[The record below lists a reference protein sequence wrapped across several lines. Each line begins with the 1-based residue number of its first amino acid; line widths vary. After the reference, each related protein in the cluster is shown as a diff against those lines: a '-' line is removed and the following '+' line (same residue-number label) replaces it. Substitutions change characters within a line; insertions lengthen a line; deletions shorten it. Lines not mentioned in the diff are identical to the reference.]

1 MAFLGQEQ
9 QVREY
14 QDRFKYLN
22 AGLAIAFSILLL
34 QLLNLQILQG
44 DSLKVASEENRIKRV
59 KIAAPRGMIFDRT
72 GKLLLDN
79 RPAFDLEVIPQYLKE
94 SKRIEETIAIVS
106 RITKTPPAEIR
117 KILLRAKHQPA
128 YLPIKIKT
136 DLSRDEVAELKS
148 WQIAMP
154 GVSVEMEIKRTNVYG
169 DLASHMLGYI
179 GEVNATELPI
189 LQKTATRRYKLG
201 DSIGKFGLEQKM
213 EDTLRG
219 EDGEEWVEVD
229 ALGRRKLE
237 KYRGRFL
244 AENQGKSAIPGRN
257 LTLTVDQ
264 DLQAAAAK
272 AFGEKVGSVV
282 AIDPNTGEILA
293 MLSRPSFD
301 PTEFSRGIP
310 AELWKRLLENENK
323 PLRDK
328 TIMDHYSP
336 GSVFKTITAIAGL
349 QEKVIDEHTKFHC
362 SGSLRLGNRVYHCWK
377 KEGHGEVDVVNAIT
391 KSCDVFFYRVAQ
403 KLKSVDDIASW
414 AFHLGLGKKTDI
426 NLPRETSG
434 LIPTE
439 AWKMKRIGQEWTA
452 GETLSV
458 AIGQS
463 YVLTTA
469 LQLANTYASIAN
481 GGTFF
486 RPFLIKKIT
495 TVDGELVK
503 DFSPEVLDQTRLD
516 PKTYELIQKG
526 LWGVVN
532 TPNGTAF
539 AQRLPGMDFVG
550 KTGTVQVMSLA
561 ANKIY
566 QKCENMKFRQRH
578 HGMFA
583 GFAPMHDPKIAV
595 AVIAEHACH
604 GSSGAAPIARAVIK
618 TYLEK
623 YFPERYGEKALEV
636 QGKAGTIGVF
646 PIRADVEDEDVVP
659 GIQNSSMHD
668 DDDEPVAP
676 QPQIK
681 RTED

>member
-1 MAFLGQEQ
+1 MSFLGQEQ
-9 QVREY
+9 QVREF
-14 QDRFKYLN
+14 QDRFRYLY
-22 AGLAIAFSILLL
+22 AVLALAFSVLVL
-34 QLLNLQILQG
+34 QLINLQILQG
-44 DSLKVASEENRIKRV
+44 DNLRMASEENRIKRV
-59 KIAAPRGMIFDRT
+59 KIASPRGMIFDRNRQ
-72 GKLLLDN
+72 LLLDN
-79 RPAFDLEVIPQYLKE
+79 RPAFDLEIIPQYLKE
-94 SKRIEETIAIVS
+94 SGRTQETLSLVS
-106 RITKTPPAEIR
+106 RIIKMPLSEIQDVLNKAKGQPP
-117 KILLRAKHQPA
+117 

-136 DLSRDEVAELKS
+136 DLSRDEMAELKS
-148 WQIAMP
+148 WQIATP

-169 DLASHMLGYI
+169 DLAAHMLGYI
-179 GEVNATELPI
+179 GEVSPSELPR
-189 LQKTATRRYKLG
+189 LNQTQVRRYKLG
-201 DSIGKFGLEQKM
+201 DNIGKFGLEQKL
-213 EDTLRG
+213 EETLRG
-219 EDGEEWVEVD
+219 DDGEEWVEVD
-229 ALGRRKLE
+229 ALGRRKLQ
-237 KYRGRFL
+237 KYRGRFI
-244 AENQGKSAIPGRN
+244 AENQGKPAIPGKN
-257 LTLTVDQ
+257 LVLTIDQ
-264 DLQAAAAK
+264 DLQTAALE
-272 AFGEKVGSVV
+272 AFGDKVGSMV

-310 AELWKRLLENENK
+310 AALWTKLLENENK

-349 QEKVIDEHTKFHC
+349 QEKVIDENTKFRC
-362 SGSLRLGNRVYHCWK
+362 TGSLRLGNRSYHCWR
-377 KEGHGEVDVVNAIT
+377 KEGHGDVDVVNALT

-403 KLKSVDDIASW
+403 KLKSVDDIATW

-439 AWKMKRIGQEWTA
+439 AWKKKRFGQEWTA

-481 GGTFF
+481 GGTFY
-486 RPFLIKKIT
+486 RPFLIKKVE
-495 TVDGELVK
+495 TVDGSVVQEYE
-503 DFSPEVLDQTRLD
+503 PEVLDQTRLSD
-516 PKTYELIQKG
+516 QTYTLVKKG

-539 AQRLPGMDFVG
+539 AQRIPGVDFVG

-583 GFAPMHDPKIAV
+583 GFAPMDHPKIAV
-595 AVIAEHACH
+595 AVVAEHSCH
-604 GSSGAAPIARAVIK
+604 GSSGAAPIAKAVIK
-618 TYLEK
+618 KFLEK
-623 YFPERYGEKALEV
+623 YYPNEIDEKAMMERA
-636 QGKAGTIGVF
+636 KARGDLITNA
-646 PIRADVEDEDVVP
+646 PSRSSPEEEDVIPEV
-659 GIQNSSMHD
+659 QNSSM
-668 DDDEPVAP
+668 EQTPA
-676 QPQIK
+676 
-681 RTED
+681 TTGGAE

>member
-1 MAFLGQEQ
+1 MSFLGQEQ

-14 QDRFKYLN
+14 QDRFRYLYLVL
-22 AGLAIAFSILLL
+22 GLAVSVLVL
-34 QLLNLQILQG
+34 QLIHLQILQG
-44 DSLKVASEENRIKRV
+44 DNLRMASEENRIKRV
-59 KIAAPRGMIFDRT
+59 KIASPRGMIFDRNRT
-72 GKLLLDN
+72 LLLDN
-79 RPAFDLEVIPQYLKE
+79 RPAFDLEIIPQYLKD
-94 SKRIEETIAIVS
+94 SGRTEETLTLVS
-106 RITKTPPAEIR
+106 RIIKTPLSEIQETLTKAR
-117 KILLRAKHQPA
+117 GQAP
-128 YLPIKIKT
+128 YLPVKIKT

-148 WQIAMP
+148 WQISTP

-169 DLASHMLGYI
+169 DLAAHMLGYI
-179 GEVNATELPI
+179 GEVSPTELPR
-189 LQKTATRRYKLG
+189 LNQNPTGRRYKLG
-201 DSIGKFGLEQKM
+201 DSIGKFGLEQKL
-213 EDTLRG
+213 EETLRG

-229 ALGRRKLE
+229 ALGRRKLS

-244 AENQGKSAIPGRN
+244 AENQGKPAVPGKN
-257 LTLTVDQ
+257 LVLTIDQ
-264 DLQAAAAK
+264 DLQQAALES
-272 AFGEKVGSVV
+272 FGDKVGSVV
-282 AIDPNTGEILA
+282 AIDPRSGEILA

-310 AELWKRLLENENK
+310 AALWTRLLENDNK

-349 QEKVIDEHTKFHC
+349 QEGVIDEHTKFRC
-362 SGSLRLGNRVYHCWK
+362 TGSLRLGNRAYHCWK
-377 KEGHGEVDVVNAIT
+377 KEGHGDVDVVNAIT

-403 KLKSVDDIASW
+403 KLKSVDDIATW

-439 AWKMKRIGQEWTA
+439 AWKQRRFGQEWTG

-481 GGTFF
+481 GGTFY
-486 RPFLIKKIT
+486 RPMLIKQIE
-495 TVDGELVK
+495 TVDGKSVQINQ
-503 DFSPEVLDQTRLD
+503 PEILDQTRLSE
-516 PKTYELIQKG
+516 KTYDLIKKG

-532 TPNGTAF
+532 SPNGTAF
-539 AQRLPGMDFVG
+539 AQRISGVDFVG

-583 GFAPMHDPKIAV
+583 GFAPMNDPKIAV
-595 AVIAEHACH
+595 AVVAEHSCH
-604 GSSGAAPIARAVIK
+604 GSSGAAPIARAIIK
-618 TYLEK
+618 KFLEK
-623 YFPERYGEKALEV
+623 YYPQEFNPKALAERARTR
-636 QGKAGTIGVF
+636 GETPYSYSGVGQ
-646 PIRADVEDEDVVP
+646 PSSASDQEDVTPETRNSTMEAPSQP
-659 GIQNSSMHD
+659 GAD
-668 DDDEPVAP
+668 
-676 QPQIK
+676 
-681 RTED
+681 

>member
-1 MAFLGQEQ
+1 MSFLGQEQ
-9 QVREY
+9 QVREF
-14 QDRFKYLN
+14 QDRFRYLY
-22 AGLAIAFSILLL
+22 AALGLAFIVLTL
-34 QLLNLQILQG
+34 QLINLQILQG
-44 DSLKVASEENRIKRV
+44 DSLRDASEENRIKRV

-72 GKLLLDN
+72 RQLLLDN
-79 RPAFDLEVIPQYLKE
+79 RPAFDLEIVSQYLRDSGKTA
-94 SKRIEETIAIVS
+94 ETLALIS
-106 RITKTPPAEIR
+106 RIIKMPVTEIENT
-117 KILLRAKHQPA
+117 LERAKHQAP
-128 YLPIKIKT
+128 YMPIKLKT
-136 DLSRDEVAELKS
+136 DLSRDEMAELKS

-169 DLASHMLGYI
+169 DVAAHMLGYI
-179 GEVNATELPI
+179 GEVSPTELPRLNTPTQ
-189 LQKTATRRYKLG
+189 LQRYKLG
-201 DSIGKFGLEQKM
+201 DSIGKFGLEQKL
-213 EDTLRG
+213 EDLLRG

-237 KYRGRFL
+237 KYHGRL
-244 AENQGKSAIPGRN
+244 IAENKGKPAVPGKN
-257 LTLTVDQ
+257 LTLTIDQ
-264 DLQAAAAK
+264 DLQMAAVQ
-272 AFGEKVGSVV
+272 AFGDKVGSLV

-310 AELWKRLLENENK
+310 AALWSKLLENENK

-349 QEKVIDEHTKFHC
+349 QEGVIDENTKFRC
-362 SGSLRLGNRVYHCWK
+362 TGSLKLGNRSYHCWK
-377 KEGHGEVDVVNAIT
+377 KEGHGDVGVTDALT

-403 KLKSVDDIASW
+403 KLKSVDDIATW

-439 AWKMKRIGQEWTA
+439 SWKKRRFGQEWTA

-481 GGTFF
+481 GGTFY
-486 RPFLIKKIT
+486 RPFLIKSVET
-495 TVDGELVK
+495 LDGQPVSETK
-503 DFSPEVLDQTRLD
+503 PEILDQTRLS
-516 PKTYELIQKG
+516 PKTYELVKKG

-539 AQRLPGMDFVG
+539 AQRIPGVDFVG

-566 QKCENMKFRQRH
+566 QKCENMKFKQRH

-583 GFAPMHDPKIAV
+583 GFAPVDQPKIAV
-595 AVIAEHACH
+595 AVVAEHACH
-604 GSSGAAPIARAVIK
+604 GASGAAPVARAVIK
-618 TYLEK
+618 KFLEK
-623 YFPERYGEKALEV
+623 YYPNDFGDKSVAERIKARGESASV
-636 QGKAGTIGVF
+636 A
-646 PIRADVEDEDVVP
+646 PARASDEEDVVP
-659 GIQNSSMHD
+659 EVRNSSM
-668 DDDEPVAP
+668 EEAQTAAP
-676 QPQIK
+676 AA
-681 RTED
+681 E

>member
-14 QDRFKYLN
+14 QNRFKYLN
-22 AGLAIAFSILLL
+22 AGLTVAFIILLL

-72 GKLLLDN
+72 GNLLLDN
-79 RPAFDLEVIPQYLKE
+79 RPAFDLEIIPQYLKE
-94 SKRIEETIAIVS
+94 SKTIEETISIIS
-106 RITKTPPAEIR
+106 RITKMPHADIR
-117 KILLRAKHQPA
+117 KVLSRAKSQPA

-169 DLASHMLGYI
+169 DLASHLLGYI
-179 GEVNATELPI
+179 GEVNQTELPI
-189 LQKTATRRYKLG
+189 LQKTAVRRYKLG
-201 DSIGKFGLEQKM
+201 DNIGKFGLEQKM
-213 EDTLRG
+213 EDVLRG

-244 AENQGKSAIPGRN
+244 AENQGKNAVPGRN
-257 LTLTVDQ
+257 LTLTIDQ

-272 AFGEKVGSVV
+272 AFGDKVGSVV
-282 AIDPNTGEILA
+282 AIDPRTGEILS

-349 QEKVIDEHTKFHC
+349 QEKVIDENTKFHC
-362 SGSLRLGNRVYHCWK
+362 TGSLRLGNRVYHCWK
-377 KEGHGEVDVVNAIT
+377 KEGHGDVDVVTALT
-391 KSCDVFFYRVAQ
+391 KSCDVFFYRLAQ
-403 KLKSVDDIASW
+403 KLKSVDDIAAW

-439 AWKMKRIGQEWTA
+439 AWKKQRLGQEWTA

-458 AIGQS
+458 AIGQG

-481 GGTFF
+481 GGTFY

-495 TVDGELVK
+495 TVDGNLVQE
-503 DFSPEVLDQTRLD
+503 FQPEILDKTRLD
-516 PKTYELIQKG
+516 PKTYDLIKKG

-532 TPNGTAF
+532 NPNGTAH
-539 AQRLPGMDFVG
+539 AQMLPGMDFVG
-550 KTGTVQVMSLA
+550 KTGTVQIMSVA

-566 QKCENMKFRQRH
+566 QKCENLKFRQRH

-583 GFAPMHDPKIAV
+583 GFAPMDNPKIAV
-595 AVIAEHACH
+595 AVVAEHACH
-604 GSSGAAPIARAVIK
+604 GASGAAPIARAVIK

-623 YFPERYGEKALEV
+623 YFPEEYGDKALASK
-636 QGKAGTIGVF
+636 GKDGQIGIIQ
-646 PIRADVEDEDVVP
+646 IRGEEDEDVVP
-659 GIQNSSMHD
+659 GIQNSSMQEDH
-668 DDDEPVAP
+668 DEPFAP

-681 RTED
+681 AKEE